1 MKSWMTLSSLT
12 QHLVAI
18 VNLEVTALLYYDPK
32 LSFPRVGQC
41 GVGRGSNFTKLN
53 IMSRS

>member
-1 MKSWMTLSSLT
+1 MTLPSLT